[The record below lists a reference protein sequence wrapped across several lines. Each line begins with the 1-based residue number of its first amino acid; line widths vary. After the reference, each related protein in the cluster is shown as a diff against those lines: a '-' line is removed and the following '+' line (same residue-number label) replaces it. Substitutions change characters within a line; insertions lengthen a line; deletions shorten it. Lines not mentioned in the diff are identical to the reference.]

1 MRKILLFAFALT
13 VSLHI
18 QAQNTVNL
26 KWITKIDAN
35 DEQVIHYR
43 GSKKLV
49 WDDFLGTANLPEPF
63 AALTSTSFGYK
74 ANYRTK
80 NGVTNFEIAIYC
92 YFTKPKS
99 WVKSGKKTA
108 EILAHEQLH
117 FDICYVFAKQFY
129 DAVSKL
135 NLQPKTMLEH
145 INALY
150 KSCGADMEA
159 MQQAY
164 DGETKHGTIAKK
176 QAEWIEKIKLTLN
189 PSGAAK

>member
-1 MRKILLFAFALT
+1 MRKILLFAVAIS
-13 VSLHI
+13 VSFTLM
-18 QAQNTVNL
+18 AQNTVNL
-26 KWITKIDAN
+26 KWITKIDTN
-35 DEQVIHYR
+35 DEYVIHYR

-49 WDDFLGTANLPEPF
+49 WDDFLGTPNLPEPF

-92 YFTKPKS
+92 YFVKPKS
-99 WVKSGKKTA
+99 WVKNGKQTP

-135 NLQPKTMLEH
+135 SLQPKTLLDQ
-145 INALY
+145 INAVY
-150 KSCGADMEA
+150 KSCGADLEA
-159 MQQAY
+159 TQKAY
-164 DGETKHGTIAKK
+164 DGETKHGINAKK
-176 QAEWIEKIKLTLN
+176 QAEWMEKIKLQLQ
-189 PSGAAK
+189 